1 MKYFFHLRSDS
12 DDSLDEAGLNFP
24 SLEAAKSEAARS
36 AREMLAE
43 LVLNDERI
51 DGLAFDIVD
60 ENGLT
65 QATIRFRD
73 LLRLE

>member
-1 MKYFFHLRSDS
+1 MRYFFHLRSDS
-12 DDSLDEAGLNFP
+12 EETLDEAGFNFP
-24 SLEAAKSEAARS
+24 SLEAAKNEAARS

-73 LLRLE
+73 LLRLD